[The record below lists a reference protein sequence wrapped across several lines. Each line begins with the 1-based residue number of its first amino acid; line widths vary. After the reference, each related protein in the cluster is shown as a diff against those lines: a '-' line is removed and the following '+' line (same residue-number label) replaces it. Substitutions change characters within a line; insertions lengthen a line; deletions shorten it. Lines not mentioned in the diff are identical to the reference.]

1 MDFMSRV
8 VHLNIIYP
16 KANPK
21 REILEGADSDVK
33 FDGDHLITKKKVR
46 RPPEEEFMTLVMA
59 PLLLPARK
67 GSSRSI

>member
-1 MDFMSRV
+1 MSRV

-21 REILEGADSDVK
+21 REILEGANSDVK
-33 FDGDHLITKKKVR
+33 FDGDHLITKKVR
-46 RPPEEEFMTLVMA
+46 RPPKEEFMTLVKA

-67 GSSRSI
+67 GSSQSI